1 MYGRAITRLWLNVG
15 EHDRYRRP
23 HRKMRPYAMLK
34 PGTQPVFREHSG
46 ASYESYGNS
55 WLGYAQMKRSRKHAK
70 EERKIQTRQA
80 RSWLKRQLQAE
91 VKDACW

>member
-15 EHDRYRRP
+15 DHCRSRMPR
-23 HRKMRPYAMLK
+23 RKMRPYAMSK
-34 PGTQPVFREHSG
+34 PGAQPMFREASG
-46 ASYESYGNS
+46 HSYEANGND
-55 WLGYAQMKRSRKHAK
+55 WMGYAQMKRARKHAK

-91 VKDACW
+91 VKDACS